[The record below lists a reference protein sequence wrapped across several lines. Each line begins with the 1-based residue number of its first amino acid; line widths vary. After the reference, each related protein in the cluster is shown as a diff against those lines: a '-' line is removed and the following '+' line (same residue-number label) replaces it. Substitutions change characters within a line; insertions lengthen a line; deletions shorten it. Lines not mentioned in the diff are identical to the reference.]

1 MDEATKKQ
9 RLNVEKMIKSL
20 SKPKTHSC
28 GVSYTGDEKEKKFS
42 DGIKEDIKKKLPEL
56 KTNRLIFR
64 YMAWT
69 TQERLECS
77 YCSQCTNEYPT
88 DTTS

>member
-9 RLNVEKMIKSL
+9 RLNTEKMVKSL
-20 SKPKTHSC
+20 PKSKVHTC
-28 GVSYTGDEKEKKFS
+28 GVGYTGNEEEKKFS
-42 DGIKEDIKKKLPEL
+42 DGIKEDIKKKLPKL

-69 TQERLECS
+69 AQERLECP
-77 YCSQCTNEYPT
+77 YCSQCTNVYPT